1 MSEIYRV
8 IETLIKDVKRNINQ
22 DNITFV
28 KAYNNNIANAIK
40 EKGGKQNGKERSSR
54 GKGCTQPF

>member
-1 MSEIYRV
+1 MNYFIVYSNVKGVNIDIEITG
-8 IETLIKDVKRNINQ
+8 IELAEEDYI
-22 DNITFV
+22 
-28 KAYNNNIANAIK
+28 NIANAIK